1 MEDRQGNPDPVND
14 MNFRIFLLSLL
25 LASCASP
32 HVELYSLDP
41 SIPETA
47 SAPLLPLAIHVGRP
61 KADPGYETPEMAY
74 TTKPHEIRYFLRN
87 RWVAS
92 PSRMLKPV
100 LEQALSKKF
109 SRIAP
114 TPSSADL
121 ELDTEIVM
129 LRQEF
134 SGHSSRIHLVVRAQ
148 VGEGKAR
155 KFDILEPCPG
165 NDPYGGVIAAN
176 RAIARLSAE
185 ITQYCE
191 EYVYLRRGRGS

>member
-1 MEDRQGNPDPVND
+1 MI
-14 MNFRIFLLSLL
+14 FRILLLSLL
-25 LASCASP
+25 LSSCAAP
-32 HVELYSLDP
+32 HVELYSLDA
-41 SIPETA
+41 SIPKTA

-92 PSRMLKPV
+92 PSRMLKPI
-100 LEQALSKKF
+100 LEEALSKKF
-109 SRIAP
+109 SRIAQ

-148 VGEGKAR
+148 VDQGR
-155 KFDILEPCPG
+155 TRQFDIVEPCPG

-176 RAIARLSAE
+176 RAIAMLSEQIA
-185 ITQYCE
+185 QYCAE
-191 EYVYLRRGRGS
+191 DAHLRRGRGS